1 MRSFAC
7 LVVLLTSLAV
17 PTAAAA
23 KGLATVTV
31 CGPADC
37 VQLED
42 RELAARVASPQE
54 TVDPPAPAAYYRVRI
69 AFEDGEAY
77 STLFVPSEEL
87 VATNAGG
94 LLWYVPRTEALRS
107 LQAAVRDLESHTAPR
122 AWARYIETTEPQ
134 PTPAG
139 STGRFGW
146 SWLFA
151 VVALVVGGSALL
163 AGRRRVWR
171 PRSA

>member
-7 LVVLLTSLAV
+7 LVVLLASLTV

-23 KGLATVTV
+23 KGRATATV

-54 TVDPPAPAAYYRVRI
+54 TVDPPAPAAYYRVQI
-69 AFEDGEAY
+69 AFEGGDGY

-87 VATNAGG
+87 IATNAGG

-107 LQAAVRDLESHTAPR
+107 LQAAVRDLESHATPR
-122 AWARYIETTEPQ
+122 AWPRYVGTTEPK
-134 PTPAG
+134 AMSG
-139 STGRFGW
+139 STSRFGW

-171 PRSA
+171 TRPA